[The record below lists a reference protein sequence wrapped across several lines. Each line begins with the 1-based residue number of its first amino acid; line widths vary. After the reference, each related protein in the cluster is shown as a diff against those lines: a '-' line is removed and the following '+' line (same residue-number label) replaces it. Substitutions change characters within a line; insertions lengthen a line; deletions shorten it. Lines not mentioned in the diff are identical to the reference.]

1 MIPELVEPRIVKYL
15 YRKSAAAHTPVSGTF
30 ELTPMCNMRCEM
42 CYVRMTAEEMEKSGG
57 RMRTHDEWIA
67 MAETA
72 KKQGMLFLLLTGG
85 EPFLYPG
92 FRELYE
98 KLSEM
103 GFVISINTNA
113 TMIDERVMEW
123 LVKNPPARMNITL
136 YGASDATYDR
146 LCHNPKGYTQV
157 THAIQLLREAG
168 ITVKLNCSVTP
179 YNIEDLPEMIQYA
192 QDHDLVIQASSYMF
206 PPLRRD
212 EHMVGRNR
220 RFTPEEAS
228 LAAAEIVRL
237 QNGDEK
243 FGQYISLLEEGKA
256 WLDTDGDECS
266 LDVTDLKNDAEDQSI
281 SREERKK
288 GDYIRCSAG
297 RCAFWITW
305 DGRMLP
311 CGMMTRPVAF
321 PFRDGFEQAWKE
333 TGDIVNGIRLPGK
346 CKDCTLKE
354 QCHSCAAMVL
364 TETDTFT
371 EVPEYRCRMTKCY
384 LEACRQVRERA
395 EREKG
400 RAEDEDK

>member
-42 CYVRMTAEEMEKSGG
+42 CYVRMTAEDMEKSGG
-57 RMRTHDEWIA
+57 RLRTHDEWLSL
-67 MAETA
+67 AETA
-72 KKQGMLFLLLTGG
+72 REKGMLFLLLTGG

-98 KLSEM
+98 RLADM

-113 TMIDERVMEW
+113 TMIDERIMEW
-123 LVKNPPARMNITL
+123 LVKRPPSRMNITL
-136 YGASDATYDR
+136 YGASDETYDR

-157 THAIQLLREAG
+157 TSAIRLLRDAG

-179 YNIEDLPEMIQYA
+179 YNIEDLPEMIRYA
-192 QDHDLVIQASSYMF
+192 QEHDLVIQASSYMF

-212 EHMVGRNR
+212 EHMVGQNR

-228 LAAAEIVRL
+228 YAAAEIVRL

-243 FGQYISLLEEGKA
+243 FRQYISLLEDGKA

-266 LDVTDLKNDAEDQSI
+266 LDAPDLRDNSGAQDI
-281 SREERKK
+281 SRNTCRE

-311 CGMMTRPVAF
+311 CGMMTRPVAY
-321 PFRDGFEQAWKE
+321 PFRDGFDQAWKE
-333 TGDIVNGIRLPGK
+333 TGDEVSAIRLPGK
-346 CKDCTLKE
+346 CMDCALKE

-371 EVPEYRCRMTKCY
+371 EIPEYRCRMTKCY
-384 LEACRQVRERA
+384 LEACRKIQKKTE
-395 EREKG
+395 G
-400 RAEDEDK
+400 RGKL